1 MAAARMLVGLAAG
14 LAWLVAAGTAVRA
27 EEAPFNA
34 GLREASYA
42 DPARGGRAGMLVW
55 YPTAAEERTVRRGP
69 FAMDVA
75 ERAEPAAGRFA
86 LVMISHGSGG
96 TALAHRGL
104 ARYLARHGFVAV
116 APVHAGNTAGDD
128 STAGLNPAG
137 TGALWRNRPAQ
148 FSAALDAVLADPVLG
163 AMVNPGRVGA
173 FGFSAGGYTVL
184 AAASGRAD
192 LSGVRRY
199 CETVPEDWGF
209 CGHSPDQRAVGEG
222 AVGRISRPPDTRI
235 RAAVLAAPVG
245 ALFGPSELADL
256 HIPVRLYRAGKDDV
270 VGPVQVERV
279 RALLTPP
286 PDYETVEGAGHYA
299 FMAPFPAFIAAEVG
313 PPAHDPPGF
322 DRPAFLARLNEEV
335 TAFFRR
341 TLAE

>member
-1 MAAARMLVGLAAG
+1 MLTGLAAG
-14 LAWLVAAGTAVRA
+14 LAWLLAALGTGLADEV
-27 EEAPFNA
+27 PFNA

-55 YPTAAEERTVRRGP
+55 YPTAAAERTVRRGP
-69 FAMDVA
+69 FVLEVA
-75 ERAEPAAGRFA
+75 ERAEPAAGRFP

-96 TALAHRGL
+96 TVLAHRGL
-104 ARYLARHGFVAV
+104 ARHLARHGFVAV
-116 APVHAGNTAGDD
+116 ALVHAGNTAGDD
-128 STAGLNPAG
+128 ATAGLNPAG
-137 TGALWRNRPAQ
+137 TGALWRNRPVQ

-163 AMVNPGRVGA
+163 DMVDAGRIGA

-199 CETVPEDWGF
+199 CEAVPEDWGF
-209 CGHSPDQRAVGEG
+209 CGQSPDQRAVGEETE
-222 AVGRISRPPDTRI
+222 GRLSRSPDTRI

-256 HIPVRLYRAGKDDV
+256 RIPVRLYRAGKDDV

-279 RALLTPP
+279 RSLLTPP

-322 DRPAFLARLNEEV
+322 DRPAFLARLNGEV